1 MKNRAITLAQRPAGT
16 PTATTFKLVEFETS
30 DPGEGQVLVRNTLM
44 SVDPYMRGR
53 MNDVKSYVPP
63 FKLGEPMEGGAV
75 GRVLKSK
82 SAAIPEGT
90 LVLHMM
96 GFRDYAVLDARQATP
111 IDETLAAPSHYLGV
125 LGVTGLTAY
134 AGLTDIAGLKSGET
148 LFVSAGAGAVGSIA
162 GQIARLMG
170 ARAVG
175 STGTEENVAFMR
187 DTLKFD
193 GAFAARDGKIYE
205 SLKAA
210 APEGID
216 VYFDN
221 VGGETLEAAIAAM
234 RLNGRIAV
242 CGAIAGY
249 NEPVPGP
256 RNLALIIGKRIM
268 MKGFIVMDHAARQK
282 DLVKLVAPALRE
294 GRLIAPETFVDGLEN
309 APSALMSL
317 FERGAHRGKLIVRIT
332 GE

>member
-1 MKNRAITLAQRPAGT
+1 MKSRAISLAERPAGA
-16 PTATTFKLVEFETS
+16 PTAATFKMIEVALP
-30 DPGEGQVLVRNTLM
+30 DPGDGQVLVKNTLM

-63 FKLGEPMEGGAV
+63 FKLGEAMEGGAI
-75 GRVLKSK
+75 GRVVKSN
-82 SAAIPEGT
+82 APALPEGA
-90 LVLHMM
+90 LVLHML
-96 GFRDYAVLDARQATP
+96 GFRDYAILDARQATP
-111 IDETLAAPSHYLGV
+111 IDETRAAPSHYLGV

-134 AGLTDIAGLKSGET
+134 AGLTDVAQLKSGET
-148 LFVSAGAGAVGSIA
+148 MFVSAGAGAVGSIA
-162 GQIARLMG
+162 GQLARLMG
-170 ARAVG
+170 ARAIG
-175 STGTEENVAFMR
+175 STGSDENVAFMR
-187 DTLKFD
+187 DTLKFE

-205 SLKAA
+205 ELKAA

-256 RNLALIIGKRIM
+256 RNLALIIGKRIT

-282 DLVKLVAPALRE
+282 DLIALVAPALRD
-294 GRLIAPETFVDGLEN
+294 GRMIAPETFVDGLEN
-309 APSALMSL
+309 APKALMSL
-317 FERGAHRGKLIVRIT
+317 FERGAHRGKLIVRLAP
-332 GE
+332 

>member
-1 MKNRAITLAQRPAGT
+1 MKSRAISLAERPAGA
-16 PTATTFKLVEFETS
+16 PTAATFKMIEVALP
-30 DPGEGQVLVRNTLM
+30 DPGDGQVLVKNTLM

-63 FKLGEPMEGGAV
+63 FKLGEAMEGGAI
-75 GRVLKSK
+75 GRVVKSN
-82 SAAIPEGT
+82 APALPEGA
-90 LVLHMM
+90 LVLHML
-96 GFRDYAVLDARQATP
+96 GFRDYAILDARQATP
-111 IDETLAAPSHYLGV
+111 IDETRAAPSHYLGV

-134 AGLTDIAGLKSGET
+134 AGLTDVAQLKSGET
-148 LFVSAGAGAVGSIA
+148 MFVSAGAGAVGSIA
-162 GQIARLMG
+162 GQLARLMG
-170 ARAVG
+170 ARAIG
-175 STGTEENVAFMR
+175 STGSDENVAFMR
-187 DTLKFD
+187 DTLKFA

-205 SLKAA
+205 ALKAA

-234 RLNGRIAV
+234 RVNGRIAV

-256 RNLALIIGKRIM
+256 RNLALIIGKRIT

-282 DLVKLVAPALRE
+282 DLIALVAPALRD
-294 GRLIAPETFVDGLEN
+294 GRMIAPETFVDGLEN
-309 APSALMSL
+309 APKALMSL
-317 FERGAHRGKLIVRIT
+317 FERGAHRGKLIVRLAP
-332 GE
+332 

>member
-1 MKNRAITLAQRPAGT
+1 MKSRAISLAERPAGA
-16 PTATTFKLVEFETS
+16 PTAATFKMIEVALP
-30 DPGEGQVLVRNTLM
+30 DPGDGQVLVKNTLM

-63 FKLGEPMEGGAV
+63 FKLGEAMEGGAI
-75 GRVLKSK
+75 GRVVKSN
-82 SAAIPEGT
+82 APALPEGA
-90 LVLHMM
+90 LVLHML
-96 GFRDYAVLDARQATP
+96 GFRDYAILDARQATP
-111 IDETLAAPSHYLGV
+111 IDETRAAPSHYLGV

-134 AGLTDIAGLKSGET
+134 AGLTDVAQLKSGET
-148 LFVSAGAGAVGSIA
+148 MFVSAGAGAVGSIA
-162 GQIARLMG
+162 GQLARLMG
-170 ARAVG
+170 ARAIG
-175 STGTEENVAFMR
+175 STGSDENVAFMR
-187 DTLKFD
+187 DTLKFA

-205 SLKAA
+205 ALKAA
-210 APEGID
+210 APDGID

-256 RNLALIIGKRIM
+256 RNLALIIGKRIT

-282 DLVKLVAPALRE
+282 DLVALVAPALRD
-294 GRLIAPETFVDGLEN
+294 GRMIAPETFVEGLEN
-309 APSALMSL
+309 APKALMSL
-317 FERGAHRGKLIVRIT
+317 FERGAHRGKLIVRLAP
-332 GE
+332 

>member
-1 MKNRAITLAQRPAGT
+1 MKSRAISLAERPAGA
-16 PTATTFKLVEFETS
+16 PTSDTFKMIEVTLP
-30 DPGEGQVLVRNTLM
+30 DPGAGQVLVKNTLM

-63 FKLGEPMEGGAV
+63 FKLGEAMEGGAI
-75 GRVLKSK
+75 GRVVKSNVPVL
-82 SAAIPEGT
+82 PEGT
-90 LVLHMM
+90 LVLHML
-96 GFRDYAVLDARQATP
+96 GFREYAILDARQATP

-134 AGLTDIAGLKSGET
+134 AGLTDVAHLKSGET
-148 LFVSAGAGAVGSIA
+148 MFVSAGAGAVGSIA
-162 GQIARLMG
+162 GQLARLMG
-170 ARAVG
+170 ARAIG
-175 STGTEENVAFMR
+175 STGSDENVAFMR
-187 DTLKFD
+187 EALKFD

-205 SLKAA
+205 ALKAA
-210 APEGID
+210 APDGID

-234 RLNGRIAV
+234 RVNGRIAV

-256 RNLALIIGKRIM
+256 RNLALIIGKRIT

-282 DLVKLVAPALRE
+282 DLVALVAPALRD
-294 GRLIAPETFVDGLEN
+294 GRMVAPETFVNGLEN
-309 APSALMSL
+309 APKALMSL
-317 FERGAHRGKLIVRIT
+317 FERGAHRGKLIVRLAP
-332 GE
+332 

>member
-1 MKNRAITLAQRPAGT
+1 MNSRAISLAGRPAGA
-16 PTATTFKLVEFETS
+16 PTAATFKMIEVALP
-30 DPGEGQVLVRNTLM
+30 DPGEGQVLVKNTLM

-63 FKLGEPMEGGAV
+63 FKLGEPMEGGAI
-75 GRVLKSK
+75 GRVVKSN
-82 SAAIPEGT
+82 APTLPEGT
-90 LVLHMM
+90 LVLHML
-96 GFRDYAVLDARQATP
+96 GFREYAILDARQATP

-134 AGLTDIAGLKSGET
+134 AGLTDVAQLKSGET
-148 LFVSAGAGAVGSIA
+148 MFVSAGAGAVGSIA
-162 GQIARLMG
+162 GQLARLMG

-175 STGTEENVAFMR
+175 STGSDENVAFMR

-205 SLKAA
+205 ALKAA

-234 RLNGRIAV
+234 RVNGRIAM

-249 NEPVPGP
+249 NDPVPGP

-268 MKGFIVMDHAARQK
+268 LKGFIVMDHAARQK
-282 DLVKLVAPALRE
+282 DLIALVAPALRD
-294 GRLIAPETFVDGLEN
+294 GRMVAPETFVDGLEN
-309 APSALMSL
+309 APKALMSL
-317 FERGAHRGKLIVRIT
+317 FERGAHRGKLIVRLAP
-332 GE
+332 

>member
-1 MKNRAITLAQRPAGT
+1 MKSHAISLAERPVGA
-16 PTATTFKLVEFETS
+16 PTAATFKMIEVTLP
-30 DPGEGQVLVRNTLM
+30 DPVEGQVLVKNTLM

-63 FKLGEPMEGGAV
+63 FKLGEAMEGGAI
-75 GRVLKSK
+75 GRVVKSN
-82 SAAIPEGT
+82 AAALPEGT
-90 LVLHMM
+90 LVLHML
-96 GFRDYAVLDARQATP
+96 GFRDYAILDVRQATP

-134 AGLTDIAGLKSGET
+134 AGLTDVAQLKSGET
-148 LFVSAGAGAVGSIA
+148 MFVSAGAGAVGSIA
-162 GQIARLMG
+162 GQLARLMG

-175 STGTEENVAFMR
+175 STGSDENVAFMR

-205 SLKAA
+205 ALKAA

-234 RLNGRIAV
+234 RVNGRIAV

-256 RNLALIIGKRIM
+256 RNLALIIGKRIT

-282 DLVKLVAPALRE
+282 DLVALVAPALRD
-294 GRLIAPETFVDGLEN
+294 GRMVAPETFVDGLEN
-309 APSALMSL
+309 APKALMSL
-317 FERGAHRGKLIVRIT
+317 FERGAHRGKLIVRLAP
-332 GE
+332 